1 MWNIHHLVDFHKKQI
16 RTCHLQIMC
25 LIGIVRQDMETS
37 FKKTPSSGNGCAAK
51 QLKADLSDTN
61 ELFNRHS
68 PPRYGNFIKILD
80 YWQFETKS
88 LFNNLW
94 FFIFFIVFP

>member
-1 MWNIHHLVDFHKKQI
+1 MWNIHHLVDFHTKQI

-37 FKKTPSSGNGCAAK
+37 LKKTPSSGNGCAAK

-68 PPRYGNFIKILD
+68 PPRYGNLIKILD
-80 YWQFETKS
+80 YWQFGGS
-88 LFNNLW
+88 HRPASQDVLGSA
-94 FFIFFIVFP
+94 